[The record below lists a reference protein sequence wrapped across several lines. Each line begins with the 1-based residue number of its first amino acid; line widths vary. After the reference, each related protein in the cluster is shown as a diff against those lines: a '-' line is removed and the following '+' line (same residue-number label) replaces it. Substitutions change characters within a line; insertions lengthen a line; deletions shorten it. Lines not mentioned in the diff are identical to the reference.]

1 MRQIAE
7 KAMTPEEIAKEL
19 QAGDAE
25 LLQYSLMQSQAT
37 ANVNHCQGE
46 MSALRY
52 TQRMWVFGA
61 VDPDFDLSAGRPA

>member
-1 MRQIAE
+1 MRQMAE
-7 KAMTPEEIAKEL
+7 KPMTPEEVTKEL
-19 QAGDAE
+19 QAGEAE
-25 LLQYSLMQSQAT
+25 LIQYSQKQGQAT

-61 VDPDFDLSAGRPA
+61 VDPEFDLSAGRPV